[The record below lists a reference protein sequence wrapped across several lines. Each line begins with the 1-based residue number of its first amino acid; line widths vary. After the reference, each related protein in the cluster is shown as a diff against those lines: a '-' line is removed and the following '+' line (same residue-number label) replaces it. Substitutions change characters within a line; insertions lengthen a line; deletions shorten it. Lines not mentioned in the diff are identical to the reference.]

1 MIDEFVAMVAE
12 TAVSSHI
19 YNQYAGDTA
28 AAAVC
33 RRNLAAYLRVMQA
46 QRPTVLLLGE
56 AAGYR
61 GCRLTGVPFTSEA
74 VLLGGKRPFSNPAAF
89 AKTDEWPTVCR
100 EASATIVWETLAE
113 CAALPLIWNALP
125 FHPHQPGRPY
135 SNRTPK
141 TSELALG
148 EPLLRQ
154 LLPLFAPLRLVAVG
168 NKAAEALA
176 RWGLDAVAV
185 RHPSHGGKRPFQSQL
200 RLVLEVA

>member
-74 VLLGGKRPFSNPAAF
+74 VLLGENGRFPTPPPSPKRTNGRPFAAKPVPPLSGKRWPNVPRCPSFGMRYPFTPTNPAG
-89 AKTDEWPTVCR
+89 R
-100 EASATIVWETLAE
+100 TLTA
-113 CAALPLIWNALP
+113 PP
-125 FHPHQPGRPY
+125 KHQ
-135 SNRTPK
+135 N
-141 TSELALG
+141 
-148 EPLLRQ
+148 
-154 LLPLFAPLRLVAVG
+154 
-168 NKAAEALA
+168 
-176 RWGLDAVAV
+176 
-185 RHPSHGGKRPFQSQL
+185 
-200 RLVLEVA
+200 